1 MFWKYGQRI
10 WEVQVPPSPDFAARN
25 GRRNS
30 TWTEENTNLNP
41 RNKRSG
47 GGTWGCG
54 HRAER
59 GLFWPVPALRPN
71 YTRPVQ
77 TALLNSIDGA
87 PPPISQPEPVDQQG
101 TAEMLVA
108 PMMNRCSSFFIQ
120 ASNQMVF
127 KPFSVPTIVC
137 LQSIDFSVSALDHWT
152 TGPVWGPPCTSG
164 RT

>member
-1 MFWKYGQRI
+1 M
-10 WEVQVPPSPDFAARN
+10 
-25 GRRNS
+25 
-30 TWTEENTNLNP
+30 
-41 RNKRSG
+41 
-47 GGTWGCG
+47 
-54 HRAER
+54 
-59 GLFWPVPALRPN
+59 FWPVPALRPN

-87 PPPISQPEPVDQQG
+87 PPTISQPEPVDQQG

-137 LQSIDFSVSALDHWT
+137 LQSIDFS
-152 TGPVWGPPCTSG
+152 TGPLGQVDKDHPRYDMVSNRSTIGLCRSSRLITLLPVQTALLKPIDG
-164 RT
+164 RTDPISQQLPPGCPTSAN